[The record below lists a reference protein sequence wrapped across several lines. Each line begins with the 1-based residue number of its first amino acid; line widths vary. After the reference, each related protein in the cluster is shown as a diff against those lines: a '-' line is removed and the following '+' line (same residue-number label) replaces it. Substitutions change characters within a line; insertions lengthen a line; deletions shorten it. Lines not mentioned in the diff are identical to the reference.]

1 MQIEKLP
8 ANSSRLF
15 KTSKEAKV
23 QPLGKLELGI
33 HPNGH
38 HVFNTHLIYQKS
50 TTTLIILLKTLFI
63 SIRL

>member
-38 HVFNTHLIYQKS
+38 HVFNTSFDLSKIQ
-50 TTTLIILLKTLFI
+50 
-63 SIRL
+63 